1 MIDSA
6 ILAPQG
12 ETDRHCSL
20 AVVADVR
27 ELVGPR
33 APIDEAL
40 VAAAVRGWSANTRR
54 AFRSDLT
61 LWGKWCRQNRIAADR
76 ADAALVASWIR
87 ALAGIDD
94 SSETQRAMAT
104 IERYI
109 VNVGWAYRMAGLPD
123 PTSMP
128 LVRLEKKAA
137 RKALGVKQRQAR
149 AIASKAKY
157 RTWTAR
163 PWGYVSL
170 ISSERAGATNWAFA
184 MRHYCASPTT
194 PGRGGLSSWRSMS
207 TMSKGQIP
215 RGRAFSSYLRRK
227 PTRWGRGPTPILR
240 PRRWRR
246 YAAGAT
252 RPMFEKAPYS
262 GGSKPILTGL

>member
-1 MIDSA
+1 M
-6 ILAPQG
+6 
-12 ETDRHCSL
+12 
-20 AVVADVR
+20 
-27 ELVGPR
+27 PR
-33 APIDEAL
+33 
-40 VAAAVRGWSANTRR
+40 
-54 AFRSDLT
+54 
-61 LWGKWCRQNRIAADR
+61 
-76 ADAALVASWIR
+76 SWR
-87 ALAGIDD
+87 PGSALAGIDD

-149 AIASKAKY
+149 AIRFKGEISDLDSPAVGS
-157 RTWTAR
+157 
-163 PWGYVSL
+163 VSL

-184 MRHYCASPTT
+184 MRHSCASPTT

-215 RGRAFSSYLRRK
+215 RGGHSLHTFVENRPGGEGAYAYLAPK
-227 PTRWGRGPTPILR
+227 TMAAI
-240 PRRWRR
+240 RRWRD
-246 YAAGAT
+246 
-252 RPMFEKAPYS
+252 KADVRKGPYS